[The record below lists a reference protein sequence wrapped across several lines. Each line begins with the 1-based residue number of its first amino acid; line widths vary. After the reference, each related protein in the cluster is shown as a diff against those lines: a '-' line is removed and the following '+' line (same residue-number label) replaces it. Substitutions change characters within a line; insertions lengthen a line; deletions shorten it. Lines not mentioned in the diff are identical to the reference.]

1 MARSTARKRALNTL
15 YEADE
20 KGQDIPSLLAERIAE
35 PGAQTPLPDYAIQ
48 IVRGV
53 ADEQAGIDRALEDHS
68 TKWPLRRMAVV
79 DRNILRIAAWEI
91 LFNDDVPD
99 RVAIDE
105 GLGLAKTLSDD
116 DSPSFIHGLLSAIC
130 DDKDSVLADI
140 KAAHEAEAKEK
151 AEREAAERRL
161 NSPTAPGFL
170 QSHGISGEGDGVPF
184 ETMPQAD
191 QEADNVASSDGDNS
205 DSSLTEK
212 SVDPASAIGSVG
224 DDDSSVE
231 ASTSGDGYAD
241 ADANANIDTQT
252 VSATDAVSVS
262 NTNTDAVPDIVDTAT
277 VSVTD
282 DDAASETLTDSSGKV
297 DEVGNTDTKTPKVSG
312 DDATDSSS
320 PNEVP
325 NQPDSTGKGQPL
337 PPDGDNNSIIV

>member
-79 DRNILRIAAWEI
+79 DRNVLRIAAWEI
-91 LFNDDVPD
+91 LFNDEVPD

-105 GLGLAKTLSDD
+105 ALGLAKTLSDD
-116 DSPSFIHGLLSAIC
+116 DSPAFIHGLLSALC
-130 DDKDSVLADI
+130 DDKDTVLADI

-151 AEREAAERRL
+151 AEREAAERRF

-170 QSHGISGEGDGVPF
+170 ESRGISGQGDGVPF
-184 ETMPQAD
+184 ETTSEAEPDTDNAASGDKENAD
-191 QEADNVASSDGDNS
+191 SKVSEQTDSLGDSVNSAEQDGSSGEASNA
-205 DSSLTEK
+205 
-212 SVDPASAIGSVG
+212 
-224 DDDSSVE
+224 DDS
-231 ASTSGDGYAD
+231 D
-241 ADANANIDTQT
+241 
-252 VSATDAVSVS
+252 
-262 NTNTDAVPDIVDTAT
+262 VDTDIE
-277 VSVTD
+277 SD
-282 DDAASETLTDSSGKV
+282 IDSSGKIDDV
-297 DEVGNTDTKTPKVSG
+297 ATDDSTVPKVLG

-320 PNEVP
+320 PSKVP
-325 NQPDSTGKGQPL
+325 IQPVSIGEGQPL

>member
-53 ADEQAGIDRALEDHS
+53 ADEQAGIDRALEAHS
-68 TKWPLRRMAVV
+68 TKWPLKRMAVV

-91 LFNDDVPD
+91 LFNDDVPE

-105 GLGLAKTLSDD
+105 ALGLAKSLSDD
-116 DSPSFIHGLLSAIC
+116 DSPAFIHGLLSALC
-130 DDKDSVLADI
+130 DDKDTVLADI

-151 AEREAAERRL
+151 AEREAEERRL

-170 QSHGISGEGDGVPF
+170 PSRGISGKGDGVPF
-184 ETMPQAD
+184 ETETEPDAAQD
-191 QEADNVASSDGDNS
+191 EEPESKASKEPDIN
-205 DSSLTEK
+205 DSSSKE
-212 SVDPASAIGSVG
+212 SDNNE
-224 DDDSSVE
+224 SSME
-231 ASTSGDGYAD
+231 E
-241 ADANANIDTQT
+241 
-252 VSATDAVSVS
+252 
-262 NTNTDAVPDIVDTAT
+262 NTDSVPAVTVADEDGSSGETVVSSGANVDN
-277 VSVTD
+277 D
-282 DDAASETLTDSSGKV
+282 TDSSGKT
-297 DEVGNTDTKTPKVSG
+297 DEVSAPETPNVSDA
-312 DDATDSSS
+312 DDGETDSSS
-320 PNEVP
+320 SNDDVP
-325 NQPDSTGKGQPL
+325 IQSDSAGEGQAL